1 MTSWDI
7 KVNIWWKKPSTQR
20 LIILVQDS
28 SMVTTAVKALEDT
41 GEDVLANLVSYSLT
55 IHLIQ
60 QYLLFLRCCNDYCVI
75 IY

>member
-28 SMVTTAVKALEDT
+28 SMVTTAVKALEDKC
-41 GEDVLANLVSYSLT
+41 EDVLANLVSYSLT

-60 QYLLFLRCCNDYCVI
+60 QYLLFLR
-75 IY
+75 

>member
-7 KVNIWWKKPSTQR
+7 KVNVWWKRPSTQR

-28 SMVTTAVKALEDT
+28 SIVTTTVKALEDQ

-60 QYLLFLRCCNDYCVI
+60 Q
-75 IY
+75 

>member
-7 KVNIWWKKPSTQR
+7 KVNIWWKRPSTQR

-28 SMVTTAVKALEDT
+28 SMVTTAVKALEDK

-60 QYLLFLRCCNDYCVI
+60 QYLLFLRCGYDYCVI